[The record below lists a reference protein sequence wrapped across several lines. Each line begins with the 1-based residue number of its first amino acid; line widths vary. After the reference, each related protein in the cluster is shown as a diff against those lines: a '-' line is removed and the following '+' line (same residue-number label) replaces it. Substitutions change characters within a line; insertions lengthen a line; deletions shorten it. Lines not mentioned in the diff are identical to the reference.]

1 MTAAVPGAARVISRR
16 EAKEITRRRML
27 GKALELLERE
37 GEGALT
43 PSAVARA
50 AGVAQST
57 FYVHFRDR
65 DDLLHEVAD
74 WLTVGRN
81 RAIREARRAAG
92 GDADR
97 ADRVREAFRLPLEA
111 MISHPR
117 LFRIT
122 GRLSHEHTEL
132 GRSLRKLQEEDHRA
146 LVDDLI
152 SAGYRAATEAERHT
166 VEIVADAFSGLLWSM
181 ARGVLDGR
189 YSVDEALDVIMRLV
203 RGLRPLMDGGQL

>member
-1 MTAAVPGAARVISRR
+1 MPGTGRVLSRR
-16 EAKEITRRRML
+16 EAKEVTRRRML
-27 GKALELLERE
+27 TKALELLERE
-37 GEGALT
+37 GEAALT

-65 DDLLHEVAD
+65 EDLLHEVAD

-81 RAIREARRAAG
+81 RAIREARRATGEPAG
-92 GDADR
+92 R

-111 MISHPR
+111 MIAHPS
-117 LFRIT
+117 LFRVS
-122 GRLSHEHTEL
+122 GRLAHEHTEL
-132 GRSLRKLQEEDHRA
+132 GRSLRKLQQEDHQA
-146 LVDDLI
+146 LVEDLI
-152 SAGYRAATEAERHT
+152 SAGYRAGTEAERHT

-189 YSVDEALDVIMRLV
+189 YTVDEALDVIMRLV
-203 RGLRPLMDGGQL
+203 RGLRPFMDLQQSP